1 MTTYERNEL
10 FLQQQNLINITI
22 RRNRRLIAA
31 LRLETEDVAQELS
44 IKMLAAIDSFNPSRS
59 PVIEAYILS
68 QLQYCVL
75 DLKRRFKPHGMTGV
89 GQDVRPEY
97 VYIDGIS
104 DSGITFEIPSHDD
117 HSIVNISDFLDGLTE
132 HERGTLNRKL
142 EGRNTRTKQQT
153 TVIADIRERLMEYYN
168 QNENEGRTA
177 A

>member
-1 MTTYERNEL
+1 MTNEDRNEF
-10 FLQQQNLINITI
+10 FLKHQNLIDITI
-22 RRNRRLIAA
+22 RRNRRLLAA
-31 LRLETEDVAQELS
+31 LRLETEDVVQELS
-44 IKMLAAIDSFNPSRS
+44 IKMLKAINSFDSCRS
-59 PVIEAYILS
+59 PIIEAHILK

-89 GQDVRPEY
+89 GRDVRPEY
-97 VYIDGIS
+97 VYIDGVS

-132 HERGTLNRKL
+132 HERETLNRKL
-142 EGRNTRTKQQT
+142 EGHNPKTKRQT
-153 TVIADIRERLMEYYN
+153 AVITDIRERLMEYYN